1 MFRWLFPGLLVI
13 AACGSAEGE
22 TVEFSEAAK
31 TIRPGTG
38 TAGITFRAPAGAMSM
53 PVKLRSK
60 TSAVE
65 LTQAFALGV
74 AAKIPAG
81 DYCVWT
87 EIDGFRTQEACNVTV
102 LAGAAATYDLG
113 AVRFSRSRGEAV
125 LGLDLP
131 LGNVHCYP
139 SRDIG
144 TVPGIEKFLAKTDI
158 VVPHAPGHFTYA
170 YVERLGSYCA
180 AVQAASSYA
189 FTVSAATT
197 AGVDLND
204 TTGVQA
210 IRLIPPASRD
220 FKGRWNGDDGMQ
232 LSLSL
237 GDAATSFTSLGDKP
251 VLLRVDMPTTLKVAF
266 PGTNYSLVSVPSA
279 ASTTAIPELKFE
291 RLDIEAPLVTL
302 ADGSQ
307 VTVDRASVTVRS
319 PGRTYTGARFMLPAG
334 LDLPAG
340 SYEVIVRYTHPTSG
354 QPVEET
360 STVSLP

>member
-1 MFRWLFPGLLVI
+1 M
-13 AACGSAEGE
+13 AACGSAGAE
-22 TVEFSEAAK
+22 TVEVSEAAK

-38 TAGITFRAPAGAMSM
+38 TAGITFRAPAGAISV
-53 PVKLRSK
+53 PIRLRSK
-60 TSAVE
+60 TSSVE
-65 LTQAFALGV
+65 LTQVFALGV
-74 AAKIPAG
+74 AAKVPAG

-87 EIDGFRTQEACNVTV
+87 EIGGFRTQEACNVTV
-102 LAGAAATYDLG
+102 QAGAAAIYDLG

-125 LGLDLP
+125 LGLDLS
-131 LGNVHCYP
+131 LGNIRCYP

-144 TVPGIEKFLAKTDI
+144 TVSGIEKFLAKTNT

-170 YVERLGSYCA
+170 YVERLGDHCA

-197 AGVDLND
+197 AAVDLND

-210 IRLIPPASRD
+210 IRLVPPASRA
-220 FKGRWNGDDGMQ
+220 FAGSWSGDNGMQ

-237 GDAATSFTSLGDKP
+237 ADGATAFTSLGDKP
-251 VLLRVDMPTTLKVAF
+251 VLLRVDMPATLEVAF
-266 PGTNYSLVSVPSA
+266 PGTSHSLVSVPSA
-279 ASTTAIPELKFE
+279 ASTTAIPELAFE

-307 VTVDRASVTVRS
+307 VTIDRARVTVRS
-319 PGRTYTGARFMLPAG
+319 PGRAYTGARFMLPGG

-340 SYEVIVRYTHPTSG
+340 SYEVIVSYTHPTSG

-360 STVSLP
+360 QTVSLP